1 MASLRVRRIGVDD
14 GGPPVP
20 MKGEMQMARYM
31 IEATYT
37 REGMQG
43 VLKEGGSARRDAIG
57 KLMAD
62 LGGSLESFHFAF
74 GGTDAFVIVDVPDN
88 VTAAAIGMTVGASG
102 AVSTKTVVLLTPE
115 EIDQATK
122 KSIAY
127 RPPGK

>member
-1 MASLRVRRIGVDD
+1 
-14 GGPPVP
+14 
-20 MKGEMQMARYM
+20 MARYM
-31 IEATYT
+31 IEASYT
-37 REGMQG
+37 SEGMKG

-57 KLMAD
+57 KLLAD
-62 LGGSLESFHFAF
+62 LGGTLESFNFAF
-74 GGTDAFVIVDVPDN
+74 GGTDAYVVLDVPDN